1 VSYGGIGTGKRGS
14 LIMCHVILLSPVL
27 ALPLFFFLPFGT
39 ALPTYLTIVLGS
51 GFVYFKIVTAMK
63 SKVETGIEAMT
74 DEEAV
79 VVEEINP
86 EGKVR
91 FGNEIWSAATRDK
104 RFVKGKKVKICAID
118 GIKVIVDEP
127 YNMSD

>member
-1 VSYGGIGTGKRGS
+1 
-14 LIMCHVILLSPVL
+14 MCHVILLSPVL

-51 GFVYFKIVTAMK
+51 GFVYFKIITAMK
-63 SKVETGIEAMT
+63 SKVETGLEAMA
-74 DEEAV
+74 DEVAV
-79 VVEEINP
+79 VVEDINP

-104 RFVKGKKVKICAID
+104 RFRTGKKVRIRAIE
-118 GIKVIVDEP
+118 GTRLIVDGHLT
-127 YNMSD
+127 DG

>member
-1 VSYGGIGTGKRGS
+1 MGSGKRGS

-27 ALPLFFFLPFGT
+27 ALPLFYFLPFGT
-39 ALPTYLTIVLGS
+39 ALPTYLTVILGS
-51 GFVYFKIVTAMK
+51 GFIYFKIIAAMK
-63 SKVETGIEAMT
+63 SKVETGVEAMT

-79 VVEEINP
+79 VVEDINP

-104 RFVKGKKVKICAID
+104 RFLTGKKVRICSIE
-118 GIKVIVDEP
+118 GTKLIVGDP
-127 YNMSD
+127 FNVSG